1 MPRIKSAK
9 KALRQTA
16 KRARKNSQK
25 MDSLKSSIKT
35 YKKALSAEDKEVI
48 KKSLSDAYKALD
60 KASKTNLIKKNKA
73 RRLKSRLA
81 KKQSAT
87 A

>member
-1 MPRIKSAK
+1 
-9 KALRQTA
+9 
-16 KRARKNSQK
+16 